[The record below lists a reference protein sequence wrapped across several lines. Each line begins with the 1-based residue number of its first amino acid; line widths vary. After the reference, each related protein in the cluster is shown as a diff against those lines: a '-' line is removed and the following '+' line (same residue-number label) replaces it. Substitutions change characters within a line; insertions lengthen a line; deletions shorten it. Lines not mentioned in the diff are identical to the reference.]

1 MAWTG
6 NKKAFC
12 VLEFAKNAKV
22 DICHV
27 TKVGYIEH
35 L

>member
-12 VLEFAKNAKV
+12 ALEFAKNAKI
-22 DICHV
+22 DICRV
-27 TKVGYIEH
+27 TKGGNREH